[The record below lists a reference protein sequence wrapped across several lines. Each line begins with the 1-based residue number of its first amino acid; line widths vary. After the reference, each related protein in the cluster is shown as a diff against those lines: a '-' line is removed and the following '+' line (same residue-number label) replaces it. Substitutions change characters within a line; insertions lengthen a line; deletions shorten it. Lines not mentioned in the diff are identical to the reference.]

1 MFCFLKIRK
10 IAEFVCLFFLEGE
23 KGKEKKIIFKKRDE
37 SISGRKLIKRE
48 SKSIDRQWKKG
59 KRWNKIKERERQAH
73 ARAKQ

>member
-1 MFCFLKIRK
+1 VFCFLKIRK

-48 SKSIDRQWKKG
+48 SKSIDRQ
-59 KRWNKIKERERQAH
+59 
-73 ARAKQ
+73 